1 MVWEIVIGL
10 EVHVQLNTQTKAFCS
25 CKATYGAPPNTQT
38 CPVCLAYPGSLP
50 VLNKEMVRSAVKAGL
65 ATHCS
70 LRKVSGFARKN
81 YFYPDLP
88 KGYQISQYD
97 DPICYNGYI
106 TIRTET
112 GEKKIG
118 ITRIHMEEDAGKSIH
133 SPEGTLVDLNRCGI
147 PLLEIV
153 SEPDIRSPK
162 EAYEYLTT
170 LKQIIRYTGISDCNM
185 EEGSLRCDANL
196 SVMPKGSKTFGTRTE
211 LKNMNSFRGV
221 EKALSYEAARQMEI
235 LNSGG
240 KIIQE
245 TLLWNEQ
252 TQKAESM
259 RSKEESH
266 DYRYFPEPD
275 LVDVVL
281 DDALIRKI
289 EGEMAELPETK
300 LKRFMNQYGLTEED
314 SLVLISEQE
323 IADYFESAA
332 ENFPDVTLMNHW
344 VRGEILRIIKDKQI
358 PITECP
364 VNPEK
369 LRELLT
375 FLIDKKITA
384 QTAKSVLDDMAH
396 SGKPARDIIEDK
408 GLMAIS
414 SGNELETLIQTIL
427 NENPEEV
434 EKYRSG
440 KVRLFGFFMGQIM
453 KATKGRADQKAA
465 RTTLQTLL
473 DRI

>member
-221 EKALSYEAARQMEI
+221 EK
-235 LNSGG
+235 
-240 KIIQE
+240 
-245 TLLWNEQ
+245 
-252 TQKAESM
+252 
-259 RSKEESH
+259 
-266 DYRYFPEPD
+266 
-275 LVDVVL
+275 
-281 DDALIRKI
+281 
-289 EGEMAELPETK
+289 
-300 LKRFMNQYGLTEED
+300 
-314 SLVLISEQE
+314 
-323 IADYFESAA
+323 
-332 ENFPDVTLMNHW
+332 
-344 VRGEILRIIKDKQI
+344 
-358 PITECP
+358 
-364 VNPEK
+364 
-369 LRELLT
+369 
-375 FLIDKKITA
+375 
-384 QTAKSVLDDMAH
+384 
-396 SGKPARDIIEDK
+396 
-408 GLMAIS
+408 
-414 SGNELETLIQTIL
+414 
-427 NENPEEV
+427 
-434 EKYRSG
+434 
-440 KVRLFGFFMGQIM
+440 
-453 KATKGRADQKAA
+453 
-465 RTTLQTLL
+465 
-473 DRI
+473 